1 MLLTLEHHQQLLQAR
16 LRMQG
21 DTTHHMEHVVERS
34 GVVWLNHSIATSFE
48 MVAIALKDIPQNV
61 VVIVGGIDRFNEHHV
76 FAPAFHGKV
85 TGLVCLGSTR
95 DRYFK
100 AFGQVVPLIV
110 SANSL
115 AEAVQLAD
123 KMVMPNT
130 QCVLFAPG
138 CPSYDA
144 FDNYKN
150 RGDEFKR
157 VVKAAL
163 I

>member
-1 MLLTLEHHQQLLQAR
+1 MLQTLEHHQQLLQAR

-21 DTTHHMEHVVERS
+21 DTAHHMERVVERN

-61 VVIVGGIDRFNEHHV
+61 VVILGGVDRFNEHHV
-76 FAPAFHGKV
+76 FAPSFHGKV

-110 SANSL
+110 SATTL
-115 AEAVQLAD
+115 TEAIQLAD
-123 KMVMPNT
+123 KIVMPST
-130 QCVLFAPG
+130 RYVLFAPG

-157 VVKAAL
+157 VVKTTFM
-163 I
+163 

>member
-1 MLLTLEHHQQLLQAR
+1 MLFTLEHHQQLLQAR

-21 DTTHHMEHVVERS
+21 DTTHHMEHVVERN

-61 VVIVGGIDRFNEHHV
+61 VVILGGVDRFNEHHV

-123 KMVMPNT
+123 KMVMPDT